1 MTQAKVYLVSLGCP
15 KNLVDSELMLGQLGI
30 LGYEATAAIEEAD
43 LILINTCGFIQSA
56 VEEGIET
63 ILEHAR
69 DPRRRSNSRLVVT
82 GCMVQRYG
90 PDLIAELPEV
100 DLFVGTEDFPQLD
113 RLLAQGSAEKL
124 YHRAP
129 RFLMNSSQPRQLATP
144 AHRAYLKVTEGCDN
158 RCAYCLIP
166 SIRGPLRSRPLDDIL
181 AEAARLDAGGVR
193 ELTLVAQDLTAYGRD
208 LGLRDGL
215 VELLRQLEHHCG
227 IPWVRLLY
235 LYPSRVSDALLE
247 TIASSQRVVPYLD
260 IPFQHVSDPVLRAM
274 GRTYGQAELEQLLM
288 RIRRILPAAAV
299 RTTLMVGF
307 PGEVEEDVDLLVD
320 FLQRQQLQHVGVFQY
335 ENEPGTRAARLPG
348 KCPKRI
354 KKTRY
359 DRVMKVQREI
369 SVVLQQR
376 YIGQVVEVLVEGGSA
391 ESEHLLEGRSRWQA
405 PDIDGRIYIVDGSPA
420 PGSLTQVRIT
430 EAHPYDLVG
439 VVSV

>member
-1 MTQAKVYLVSLGCP
+1 
-15 KNLVDSELMLGQLGI
+15 
-30 LGYEATAAIEEAD
+30 
-43 LILINTCGFIQSA
+43 
-56 VEEGIET
+56 
-63 ILEHAR
+63 
-69 DPRRRSNSRLVVT
+69 
-82 GCMVQRYG
+82 
-90 PDLIAELPEV
+90 
-100 DLFVGTEDFPQLD
+100 
-113 RLLAQGSAEKL
+113 
-124 YHRAP
+124 
-129 RFLMNSSQPRQLATP
+129 
-144 AHRAYLKVTEGCDN
+144 
-158 RCAYCLIP
+158 
-166 SIRGPLRSRPLDDIL
+166 
-181 AEAARLDAGGVR
+181 
-193 ELTLVAQDLTAYGRD
+193 
-208 LGLRDGL
+208 
-215 VELLRQLEHHCG
+215 
-227 IPWVRLLY
+227 
-235 LYPSRVSDALLE
+235 
-247 TIASSQRVVPYLD
+247 
-260 IPFQHVSDPVLRAM
+260 M

-420 PGSLTQVRIT
+420 SGSLTQVRIT